1 MHKIK
6 NKILFY
12 DQSYLNWELMIIISQ
27 LIAKLMPKKFL
38 I

>member
-12 DQSYLNWELMIIISQ
+12 DQSYLNWGINDNYKSINIKNYE
-27 LIAKLMPKKFL
+27 K
-38 I
+38 